1 MTDIVFL
8 SVALAFFGL
17 CALYVR
23 ACDAIVRSNDASGP
37 ADEGEARPA
46 GDGEPAARS

>member
-1 MTDIVFL
+1 MADVVFV

-23 ACDAIVRSNDASGP
+23 ACDAIVRSNDAPGP
-37 ADEGEARPA
+37 ADEGEARHA
-46 GDGEPAARS
+46 GDGERAARP